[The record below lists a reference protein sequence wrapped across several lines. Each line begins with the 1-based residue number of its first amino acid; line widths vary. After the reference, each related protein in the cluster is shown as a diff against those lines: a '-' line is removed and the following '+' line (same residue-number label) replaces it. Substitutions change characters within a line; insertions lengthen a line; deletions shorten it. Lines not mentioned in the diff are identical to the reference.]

1 MTDHCQTHLSF
12 PGESVI
18 KTEFPFTGNAG
29 WSFADS
35 GQGLSMLSDLC
46 ICSVIWTDIDASGVD
61 KLAY

>member
-1 MTDHCQTHLSF
+1 MTDYCQTPLSL

-35 GQGLSMLSDLC
+35 GQGL
-46 ICSVIWTDIDASGVD
+46 VT
-61 KLAY
+61 